1 MFGQTGKYLARFL
14 TDYSVVNLSI
24 SRSMSIFV
32 SMRLNTVLGEG
43 TLSTWRFGN
52 SWVRIT
58 TFSHD
63 TLKKAARDSQLN
75 SADTCEP
82 LALTIIP
89 DI

>member
-43 TLSTWRFGN
+43 TLST
-52 SWVRIT
+52 
-58 TFSHD
+58 
-63 TLKKAARDSQLN
+63 
-75 SADTCEP
+75 
-82 LALTIIP
+82 
-89 DI
+89 